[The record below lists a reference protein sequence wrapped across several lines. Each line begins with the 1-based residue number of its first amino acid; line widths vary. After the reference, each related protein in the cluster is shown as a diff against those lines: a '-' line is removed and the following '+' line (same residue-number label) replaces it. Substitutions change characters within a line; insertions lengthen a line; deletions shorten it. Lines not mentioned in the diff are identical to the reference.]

1 MHISQDAV
9 LSWSRHDLNGSM
21 WHVWDDEK
29 APARNEHPGNS
40 CLCSSCRIQKEVD
53 ISTWGVYEE
62 LGGSGKDYYK
72 EFRNQEGYILLSLM

>member
-1 MHISQDAV
+1 MCGMMRKPLPGMSILVTAASA
-9 LSWSRHDLNGSM
+9 
-21 WHVWDDEK
+21 
-29 APARNEHPGNS
+29 ARVEFKRK
-40 CLCSSCRIQKEVD
+40 LD